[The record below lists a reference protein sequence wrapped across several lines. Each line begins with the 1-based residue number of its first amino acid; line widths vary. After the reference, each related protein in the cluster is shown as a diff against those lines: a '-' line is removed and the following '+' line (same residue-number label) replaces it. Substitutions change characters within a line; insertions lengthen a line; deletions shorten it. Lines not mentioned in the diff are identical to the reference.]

1 MLSFLELFI
10 FSLIKCK
17 FYLVARGHDDCN
29 FDAGPCAYLTG
40 NSGFRFE
47 LVGGFDPNRT
57 PRTDATSGQGRFM
70 FADSSLTVSI
80 YLKIYNKN
88 SGFIYADAATEADNV
103 LGAVQI
109 FSYTYVHTKMQL
121 PLFTRHS

>member
-1 MLSFLELFI
+1 MLDISTQKSGRALLRMLSFIEPFI
-10 FSLIKCK
+10 FIVINK

-40 NSGFRFE
+40 NSGFRFQ

-70 FADSSLTVSI
+70 FADSSLTVSV
-80 YLKIYNKN
+80 YLKI
-88 SGFIYADAATEADNV
+88 
-103 LGAVQI
+103 
-109 FSYTYVHTKMQL
+109 
-121 PLFTRHS
+121 